1 MTGKYE
7 MTVKQEK
14 LIDQMREENSA
25 ICERD
30 RECDKTVRHNKLAD
44 IALWVLFLNL

>member
-7 MTVKQEK
+7 MTVEQEK

-25 ICERD
+25 ICKRD
-30 RECDKTVRHNKLAD
+30 REFDKIVRHNKLAD
-44 IALWVLFLNL
+44 IALWVLFLMV